1 MKSVGRQFK
10 SGGFNYN
17 EIMLLLQFCVLI
29 SSPSLFFF
37 VMFQM
42 DAVSLYLLTLVQ
54 MTASGL
60 QVNSGT

>member
-1 MKSVGRQFK
+1 MGV
-10 SGGFNYN
+10 
-17 EIMLLLQFCVLI
+17 LLYRDNAVITILCFDKLSI
-29 SSPSLFFF
+29 SLFF

>member
-1 MKSVGRQFK
+1 MVV
-10 SGGFNYN
+10 
-17 EIMLLLQFCVLI
+17 LLYRDNAVITILCFDKLSI
-29 SSPSLFFF
+29 SFFFF

>member
-1 MKSVGRQFK
+1 MGV
-10 SGGFNYN
+10 
-17 EIMLLLQFCVLI
+17 LLYRDNAVITILCLI
-29 SSPSLFFF
+29 SSPSLFF